1 MARYTGPRCELCRY
15 IGDKLMLK
23 GDKCSSPRCPF
34 ERRGNTAPGGRSS
47 SRTKTRRRVSDRGLQ
62 LREKQKVRFTY
73 GVLEAQFRR
82 FFEEAKRLPGTTSD
96 NVLTLLERRLDN
108 VVFRLGFGQSRPHAR
123 QIVRHGHIWV
133 NDRRVDV
140 PSFVVSAGDV
150 VSWRPGSTKT
160 SLYKVVAEQVEA
172 RNVPSWLRLDE
183 QQMKG
188 TVVSL
193 PTTEDVDSRLSG
205 KAVVEY
211 YSR

>member
-15 IGDKLMLK
+15 IGEKLMLK
-23 GDKCSSPRCPF
+23 GDKCASPHCPF
-34 ERRGNTAPGGRSS
+34 ERRSNTARG
-47 SRTKTRRRVSDRGLQ
+47 SRLKTKTRRRVSDRGLQ

-82 FFEEAKRLPGTTSD
+82 FFEEAKRQPGMTSD

-108 VVFRLGFGQSRPHAR
+108 VVYRLGFGESRPHAR

-140 PSFVVSAGDV
+140 PSYVVNAGDV
-150 VSWRPGSTKT
+150 VSWRPGSAKT
-160 SLYKVVAEQVEA
+160 ALYKVVAEQVEA

-193 PTTEDVDSRLSG
+193 PTSEDVDSRLSG

>member
-1 MARYTGPRCELCRY
+1 
-15 IGDKLMLK
+15 
-23 GDKCSSPRCPF
+23 
-34 ERRGNTAPGGRSS
+34 
-47 SRTKTRRRVSDRGLQ
+47 
-62 LREKQKVRFTY
+62 
-73 GVLEAQFRR
+73 
-82 FFEEAKRLPGTTSD
+82 
-96 NVLTLLERRLDN
+96 
-108 VVFRLGFGQSRPHAR
+108 VVYRLGFGQSRPHAR

-140 PSFVVSAGDV
+140 PSYVVNAGDV
-150 VSWRPGSTKT
+150 VSWRPGSVKT
-160 SLYKVVAEQVEA
+160 ALYKVVAEQVEA

-193 PTTEDVDSRLSG
+193 PTSEDVDSRLSG

>member
-23 GDKCSSPRCPF
+23 GDKCTSPRCVF
-34 ERRGNTAPGGRSS
+34 ERRGTVPPGGKP
-47 SRTKTRRRVSDRGLQ
+47 KTRRRISDRGMQ

-82 FFEEAKRLPGTTSD
+82 FFAEAQRLPGMTSD
-96 NVLTLLERRLDN
+96 NLMILLERRLDN
-108 VVFRLGFGQSRPHAR
+108 VAFRLGFGDSRAQAR
-123 QIVRHGHIWV
+123 QVVRHGHIRV
-133 NDRRVDV
+133 NDRRVNV
-140 PSFVVSAGDV
+140 PSFLVKAGDV
-150 VSWRPGSTKT
+150 VSWRPQSTKT
-160 SLYKVVAEQVEA
+160 TLYKVIADQA
-172 RNVPSWLRLDE
+172 QSRAVPSWLRLDE

-188 TVVSL
+188 TVISL

>member
-1 MARYTGPRCELCRY
+1 
-15 IGDKLMLK
+15 MLK
-23 GDKCSSPRCPF
+23 GDKCTSSHCPF
-34 ERRGNTAPGGRSS
+34 ERRTNTPPGGRLK
-47 SRTKTRRRVSDRGLQ
+47 TKTRRRVSDRGMQ

-82 FFEEAKRLPGTTSD
+82 FFEEAKRQPGMTSD

-108 VVFRLGFGQSRPHAR
+108 VVYRLGFGQSRPHAR

-140 PSFVVSAGDV
+140 PSYVVNAGDV
-150 VSWRPGSTKT
+150 VSWRPGSVKT
-160 SLYKVVAEQVEA
+160 ALYKVVAEQVEA

-193 PTTEDVDSRLSG
+193 PTSEDVDSRLSG

>member
-1 MARYTGPRCELCRY
+1 
-15 IGDKLMLK
+15 
-23 GDKCSSPRCPF
+23 
-34 ERRGNTAPGGRSS
+34 
-47 SRTKTRRRVSDRGLQ
+47 VSDRGLQ

-160 SLYKVVAEQVEA
+160 SLYKVVAEQVQA

-193 PTTEDVDSRLSG
+193 PTTEDVDARLSG

>member
-15 IGDKLMLK
+15 IGEKLMLK
-23 GDKCSSPRCPF
+23 GDKCSSARCPF
-34 ERRGNTAPGGRSS
+34 ERRGNTPAGGRLKT
-47 SRTKTRRRVSDRGLQ
+47 RTRRRISDRGMQ

-82 FFEEAKRLPGTTSD
+82 FLDEAKRLPGTTSETI
-96 NVLTLLERRLDN
+96 LTLLERRLDN
-108 VVFRLGFGQSRPHAR
+108 VVFRLGFGESRPHAR

-133 NDRRVDV
+133 NGRRVDV
-140 PSFVVSAGDV
+140 PSYVVSAGDV
-150 VSWRPGSTKT
+150 VSWRPGSAKT
-160 SLYKVVAEQVEA
+160 ALYKVVAEQVQA
-172 RNVPSWLRLDE
+172 RNVPAWLRLDE
-183 QQMKG
+183 QQVKG

-193 PTTEDVDSRLSG
+193 PSIEDVDSRLSG